1 MIPKRPTHSQA
12 RTPEPGAVDFRQAIE
27 HAESE
32 GVSRDQM
39 TLRLTLRDDSRLK
52 RDRTLAVE
60 DLSFADGE
68 MRFLGV
74 KVVAGGI
81 ISSGLDLGEG

>member
-1 MIPKRPTHSQA
+1 MTPKRSTHSQA
-12 RTPEPGAVDFRQAIE
+12 RPPEPGAVDFRKAIE
-27 HAESE
+27 QAELE
-32 GVSRDQM
+32 GVAREQM

-52 RDRTLAVE
+52 RDRTLALE
-60 DLSFADGE
+60 DISFSDGE

-81 ISSGLDLGEG
+81 TSSSLDRG